1 MPTPDDL
8 RLYEAMFLVDTGD
21 AAAWDD
27 LAKHLEGILTRS
39 GAEIIGITR
48 WDERKL
54 AYPVGKHKRGTYV
67 LAFFAMEDGDGVSEI
82 EHGCRLS
89 EKVVR
94 LLVLRADH
102 FKVRDMRVQLGED
115 IREDVADRLIEMRG
129 ETEPEP
135 EPEAPEADAEAA
147 AAPSET
153 AEAAAA
159 PSETA
164 EAEAAA
170 AGGETPTAE

>member
-27 LAKHLEGILTRS
+27 LTKHLEGILGRV
-39 GAEIIGITR
+39 GAEVIGITR

-54 AYPVGKHKRGTYV
+54 AYPVGRHKRGTYV
-67 LAFFAMEDGDGVSEI
+67 LAFFALGNGTGVAEI
-82 EHGCRLS
+82 EHACQLS
-89 EKVVR
+89 EKVLR

-115 IREDVADRLIEMRG
+115 IREDLAARITEIRG
-129 ETEPEP
+129 ETEAEEAATETAAETAAEP
-135 EPEAPEADAEAA
+135 QAETQAEAQAEPAQAGGDPEASSAQ
-147 AAPSET
+147 
-153 AEAAAA
+153 
-159 PSETA
+159 
-164 EAEAAA
+164 
-170 AGGETPTAE
+170 

>member
-27 LAKHLEGILTRS
+27 LAKHLESILTRV
-39 GAEIIGITR
+39 GAEVIGITR

-67 LAFFAMEDGDGVSEI
+67 LAFFSLSDGDGIAEI
-82 EHGCRLS
+82 EHACRLS

-94 LLVLRADH
+94 MLTLRADH
-102 FKVRDMRVQLGED
+102 FKIRDMRVQLGED
-115 IREDVADRLIEMRG
+115 IRDEVANRLVELRG
-129 ETEPEP
+129 ETEPV
-135 EPEAPEADAEAA
+135 PEAPEAPPEAEPAQAEAA
-147 AAPSET
+147 PTGGEEPPAPSTET
-153 AEAAAA
+153 G
-159 PSETA
+159 PSDE
-164 EAEAAA
+164 
-170 AGGETPTAE
+170 

>member
-27 LAKHLEGILTRS
+27 LAKHLDNLLTRA

-67 LAFFAMEDGDGVSEI
+67 LAFFSMREGDGIGEI
-82 EHGCRLS
+82 EHACRLS

-102 FKVRDMRVQLGED
+102 FKIRDMRVQLGED
-115 IREDVADRLIEMRG
+115 IREDVAERLIEARG

-135 EPEAPEADAEAA
+135 EPEAPEAAE
-147 AAPSET
+147 
-153 AEAAAA
+153 
-159 PSETA
+159 
-164 EAEAAA
+164 EAEGQPAADTA
-170 AGGETPTAE
+170 QAEPAPAGGDQPAAQ

>member
-27 LAKHLEGILTRS
+27 LTKLLEDLLTRA
-39 GAEIIGITR
+39 GAEVIGITR

-67 LAFFAMEDGDGVSEI
+67 LAFFAMHDGRGVSEI
-82 EHGCRLS
+82 EHACQLS
-89 EKVVR
+89 EKTVR
-94 LLVLRADH
+94 SLVLRAEH

-115 IREDVADRLIEMRG
+115 TREDVAARITEMRG
-129 ETEPEP
+129 ETEPAP
-135 EPEAPEADAEAA
+135 ETPPAKAQPEAGPDPNESARTESAR
-147 AAPSET
+147 T
-153 AEAAAA
+153 
-159 PSETA
+159 
-164 EAEAAA
+164 
-170 AGGETPTAE
+170 GGETPAAE

>member
-21 AAAWDD
+21 AAIWDD
-27 LAKHLEGILTRS
+27 LTRHLEGILNRV
-39 GAEIIGITR
+39 GAEVIGITR

-67 LAFFAMEDGDGVSEI
+67 LAFFSMREGTGVSEI
-82 EHGCRLS
+82 EHACRLS

-94 LLVLRADH
+94 ALVLRADH

-115 IREDVADRLIEMRG
+115 IRDDVAARIMEMRG

-135 EPEAPEADAEAA
+135 DVPEPETEAEPEAEPAQAEPAQPE
-147 AAPSET
+147 P
-153 AEAAAA
+153 
-159 PSETA
+159 A
-164 EAEAAA
+164 EAEPAQ
-170 AGGETPTAE
+170 AGGEKPSAE

>member
-1 MPTPDDL
+1 
-8 RLYEAMFLVDTGD
+8 LYEAMFLVDTGD

-27 LAKHLEGILTRS
+27 LTKHLENVLTRS
-39 GAEIIGITR
+39 GAEVIGITR

-67 LAFFAMEDGDGVSEI
+67 LAFFAMHDGGGVSEI
-82 EHGCRLS
+82 EHACRLS

-102 FKVRDMRVQLGED
+102 FKIRDMRVQLGED
-115 IREDVADRLIEMRG
+115 IREEIAQRLIEERG

-135 EPEAPEADAEAA
+135 EPAEVPPEGEGEAA
-147 AAPSET
+147 APES
-153 AEAAAA
+153 AEAQPAQAATEKPA
-159 PSETA
+159 A
-164 EAEAAA
+164 E
-170 AGGETPTAE
+170 

>member
-27 LAKHLEGILTRS
+27 MTRHLEGILTRT
-39 GAEIIGITR
+39 GGEVIGITR

-67 LAFFAMEDGDGVSEI
+67 LAFFAMQEGDGITEI
-82 EHGCRLS
+82 EHACRLS

-115 IREDVADRLIEMRG
+115 IREDIAARIIEMRG

-135 EPEAPEADAEAA
+135 EAEAPETEGEAAEAA
-147 AAPSET
+147 PAQAET
-153 AEAAAA
+153 
-159 PSETA
+159 
-164 EAEAAA
+164 AA
-170 AGGETPTAE
+170 AGGETPAAE

>member
-27 LAKHLEGILTRS
+27 LTKHLEGLLGRV

-54 AYPVGKHKRGTYV
+54 AYPVGQHKRGTYV
-67 LAFFAMEDGDGVSEI
+67 LAFFALTEGTGVSEF
-82 EHGCRLS
+82 EHACQLS
-89 EKVVR
+89 EKVIR

-102 FKVRDMRVQLGED
+102 FKIRDMGVQLGED
-115 IREDVADRLIEMRG
+115 IREDVADRLIEERG

-135 EPEAPEADAEAA
+135 EPEPEASEAEPEASEAA
-147 AAPSET
+147 S
-153 AEAAAA
+153 
-159 PSETA
+159 SDTA
-164 EAEAAA
+164 EAEPAQ
-170 AGGETPTAE
+170 AGGEKPAAQ

>member
-27 LAKHLEGILTRS
+27 LTKHLEGILGRV
-39 GAEIIGITR
+39 GAEVIGITR

-54 AYPVGKHKRGTYV
+54 AYPVGRHKRGTYV
-67 LAFFAMEDGDGVSEI
+67 LAFFALGNGTGVAEI
-82 EHGCRLS
+82 EHACQLS
-89 EKVVR
+89 EKVLR

-115 IREDVADRLIEMRG
+115 IREDLAARITEIRG
-129 ETEPEP
+129 ETEAE
-135 EPEAPEADAEAA
+135 EAA
-147 AAPSET
+147 AET
-153 AEAAAA
+153 AAE
-159 PSETA
+159 PQA
-164 EAEAAA
+164 EAQAEPAQ
-170 AGGETPTAE
+170 AGGDPEASSAQ